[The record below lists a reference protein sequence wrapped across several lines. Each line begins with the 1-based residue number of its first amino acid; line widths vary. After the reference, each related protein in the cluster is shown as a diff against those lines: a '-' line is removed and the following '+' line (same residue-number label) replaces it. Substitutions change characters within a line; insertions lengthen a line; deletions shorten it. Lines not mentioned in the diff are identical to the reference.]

1 MGQPLFGQWPG
12 AGLLPSGQG
21 PLHDHRIN
29 AAAAGLGVV
38 SRASA
43 RLHIA
48 ASAVESLRGRVVG
61 GHFQEGMVLGIHLL
75 AQGIL
80 DFFGESLFNGNIY
93 CCYLPLCFGELFVMV
108 SIHWIQHPPLLQ

>member
-1 MGQPLFGQWPG
+1 MTDRIWKFGSGFTWG
-12 AGLLPSGQG
+12 AAHSSSKGCVPTYILSNITYAVLLVVLAMEVEKKSSGN
-21 PLHDHRIN
+21 L
-29 AAAAGLGVV
+29 GLGH
-38 SRASA
+38 
-43 RLHIA
+43 L
-48 ASAVESLRGRVVG
+48 
-61 GHFQEGMVLGIHLL
+61 QEGMVLGIHLL